1 LRAGSPRP
9 NLAYFVAHPELQLLL
24 SAEEKEAA
32 DLGLTSQMGDLL
44 RERPALAKGLFRTPS
59 SLPTGFEKAVLTTSR
74 CRLGST
80 TAVAQVLYRADGR
93 AEKIAILAAPEGE
106 GCKDAV
112 VAILTASSAPLWR
125 LPDVTAP
132 DVLLLRLDDESLE
145 CAAPPNPAVGSP
157 TEARRIGGTITPP
170 RKVKDVPPV
179 YPAYARQQG
188 IQGVVIID
196 AEITPTGCVHAM
208 RMLHSEHPGL
218 AAAALTAV
226 GRWRYTPTLLNGV
239 AVPVIMTVTVNFRL
253 AY

>member
-1 LRAGSPRP
+1 MSSLRWRLALAFALLAAAVAGGVGIVVYEVT
-9 NLAYFVAHPELQLLL
+9 A
-24 SAEEKEAA
+24 
-32 DLGLTSQMGDLL
+32 GDLL
-44 RERPALAKGLFRTPS
+44 TRARA
-59 SLPTGFEKAVLTTSR
+59 
-74 CRLGST
+74 

-226 GRWRYTPTLLNGV
+226 GRWRYTPTLLN
-239 AVPVIMTVTVNFRL
+239 AWRCR
-253 AY
+253 